1 MPLFMLISGY
11 LFFFSINQ
19 STWEI
24 IKGKFKRIII
34 PLISWHTIFQL
45 TSIAMGSTIT
55 PYIFF
60 LSYFHTLWFLRA
72 VFYSCLLILFVNRFF
87 NDNIGIYITIFTIML
102 FLPNRYFPDV
112 IVYTMPYFCIG
123 FLFNKIGGINTIKNK
138 IPSIMNFIFSIC
150 SILFFVMLYFFE
162 NNYYVY
168 VSKTFLFNKE
178 YTFYFMLFVN
188 IYRHLTA
195 IFGCIVILWSIWN
208 VTSYIKCSLFSKTI
222 IKLSQASL
230 CIYIINHYLNETIL
244 IHLPIKNINIFYISL
259 ETICIILL
267 SYFTA
272 RLLKTTKTTRLL
284 FLGGR

>member
-1 MPLFMLISGY
+1 
-11 LFFFSINQ
+11 
-19 STWEI
+19 
-24 IKGKFKRIII
+24 
-34 PLISWHTIFQL
+34 
-45 TSIAMGSTIT
+45 
-55 PYIFF
+55 
-60 LSYFHTLWFLRA
+60 
-72 VFYSCLLILFVNRFF
+72 
-87 NDNIGIYITIFTIML
+87 
-102 FLPNRYFPDV
+102 
-112 IVYTMPYFCIG
+112 
-123 FLFNKIGGINTIKNK
+123 
-138 IPSIMNFIFSIC
+138 MNFIFSIC